1 MYTKYQDDN
10 MKKKEFLTCLTNEL
24 IQYNLIADTDS
35 SLKREK
41 KQYIDGLMTA
51 SHYFGISLEELN
63 AISHRAVNEYAEQS
77 FISDLDH
84 YLDTPAVIDVDP
96 HLFATNQALK

>member
-1 MYTKYQDDN
+1 
-10 MKKKEFLTCLTNEL
+10 MKKMEFLTCLTNEF

-51 SHYFGISLEELN
+51 SHYFGVSFDELS
-63 AISHRAVNEYAEQS
+63 AISHRGMNEQAL
-77 FISDLDH
+77 ISDLDY
-84 YLDTPAVIDVDP
+84 YLDTPAVIDVNP
-96 HLFATNQALK
+96 HFIPTK